1 MKHFTLVFLM
11 VGAIALTGF
20 AQSLQSGGQSLLEDV
35 PQLTPALRV
44 AAPMPT
50 YAIADFSDRPQQP
63 LQGQSDTDIEHV
75 QNRDLVIQRQ
85 VIGYTQYDL
94 QSNAAIDDR
103 MAGGADAVSAAW
115 TMSLEL
121 TPFSDR

>member
-1 MKHFTLVFLM
+1 MKHFTLVLLM

-44 AAPMPT
+44 AALMPSH
-50 YAIADFSDRPQQP
+50 AIADFSDRPQQP

-75 QNRDLVIQRQ
+75 QNATL
-85 VIGYTQYDL
+85 
-94 QSNAAIDDR
+94 
-103 MAGGADAVSAAW
+103 
-115 TMSLEL
+115 
-121 TPFSDR
+121 

>member
-50 YAIADFSDRPQQP
+50 HAIADFSDRPQQP

-85 VIGYTQYDL
+85 VIGYTQYL
-94 QSNAAIDDR
+94 
-103 MAGGADAVSAAW
+103 
-115 TMSLEL
+115 SLIHI
-121 TPFSDR
+121 